1 MNTPVS
7 QDKLLK
13 NTRTAMLLS
22 GLLFGTLFAIVLAP
36 LYLESINNIGF
47 GFDFLPDILDASMLI
62 CHLASFFVGYAVIA
76 YSFFRFSA
84 KEAFP
89 AIFIF
94 AGTTAYKYILN
105 LIAGWLIFDG
115 IPTKPSEI
123 NLALL
128 SVSSNILLEL
138 LQHALVLVICG
149 VIIRKALPAYFL
161 KEKQIQKLGEKSFDL
176 RECVFPFTDIYS
188 SKNPLQR
195 SAFYA
200 ALITTVLQIAQ
211 LLVHDIFVGGLPSSL
226 PDALWMAAYYIG
238 SFVVGALCYFFMI
251 LIIARLDSH
260 ELKLR
265 EKYDI

>member
-13 NTRTAMLLS
+13 STRIAMLIS

-36 LYLESINNIGF
+36 LYLKSINDVGF
-47 GFDFLPDILDASMLI
+47 GFDFLPDILDALMLL
-62 CHLASFFVGYAVIA
+62 CHLASFFIGYAIIA
-76 YSFFRFSA
+76 YSLFRFSGKKVWA
-84 KEAFP
+84 S
-89 AIFIF
+89 IFIF
-94 AGTTAYKYILN
+94 AGTTAYKYALN
-105 LIAGWLIFDG
+105 LVAGWLIFDG
-115 IPTKPSEI
+115 IPTKTSEI

-128 SVSSNILLEL
+128 SVLSNIALEL
-138 LQHALVLVICG
+138 VQHAIVIVICY

-161 KEKQIQKLGEKSFDL
+161 KEKQMRKMGDDKFDI
-176 RECVFPFTDIYS
+176 RECVFPFTSVCS

-200 ALITTVLQIAQ
+200 ALTISVLQIVQ
-211 LLVHDIFVGGLPSSL
+211 LLIHDIFIGGLPTSL
-226 PDALWMAAYYIG
+226 ADTLWMIVYYIG
-238 SFVVGALCYFFMI
+238 SVVIGALCYLFMI
-251 LIIARLDSH
+251 LVIAKLDSH